1 MPDSF
6 SHKTHKRRNFHNF
19 LFTGPSCA
27 CTWSTAASSVLRGP
41 SRSYLHRDFESI
53 QGGSAGP
60 RNCSCSSTCDQMS
73 PPHPSLLLLNG
84 EVIGD
89 HEILSN
95 IEYLIRRWQE
105 WSDIESKKTPS
116 RGFSHF
122 VSATNRNYSHYG
134 NIHEEI
140 TKDRLEVSFTC
151 TTLEHFG
158 TGPILCQAS
167 ILNQHVVKILCV
179 NIWTFLS
186 CGPHDGELMCDC
198 RLNV

>member
-73 PPHPSLLLLNG
+73 PPHPSLLFLNG

-105 WSDIESKKTPS
+105 WSDIESKKPLVEVLVILS
-116 RGFSHF
+116 RQL
-122 VSATNRNYSHYG
+122 T
-134 NIHEEI
+134 EI
-140 TKDRLEVSFTC
+140 TLIMETYMKRLQRTEWRLVSHGPLLNI
-151 TTLEHFG
+151 LEQDPF
-158 TGPILCQAS
+158 C
-167 ILNQHVVKILCV
+167 VKLL
-179 NIWTFLS
+179 FLTN
-186 CGPHDGELMCDC
+186 MW
-198 RLNV
+198 